1 MNLPHQS
8 LDSVAAGGSPT
19 LPLRILHL
27 EDDDGCHER
36 LSAQLKSD
44 GYQIELIHAR
54 SWQQFQ
60 VALTQFSF
68 DLIFSDYNS
77 PSFDGTKALNLTQEF
92 HPEVPFLFF
101 SNPITLE
108 QAVETIKA
116 GAADIILKTHLD
128 RVGAAVSGALRREK
142 ARSQHRQSQLALKR
156 SESLLND
163 LIEISVD
170 AIILVDEDQLIRIF
184 NKGAETIF
192 GYRAKEVLG
201 QSLDLLMANR
211 FAEPH
216 RRHLGNFASTP
227 ESARVMGD
235 RREIY
240 GRRKD
245 GSEFPAE
252 ASISKHQIDGH
263 PVFTAILRDITERK
277 KGEQE
282 RLDLLAREQY
292 ARQELELLNV
302 QLHEK
307 ASLLDKARDAI
318 LVRDMGHRI
327 TYWNKSAERI
337 YGWAATEAT
346 GRPVDSL
353 LKPDPEAFQK
363 AFQEVVL
370 TGEWTGELQKTTK
383 EGRLMTVEARWT
395 LVRDSQGRPSS
406 ILDINTDVSQRKK
419 AEQQMLRAQRMESI
433 GTLAGGVAHDLNNVL
448 APIMM
453 SLGVLHAS
461 TEDPEMKVMLGTLE
475 SSAKRGAD
483 LVKQV
488 LSFARG
494 TNGKRASVNVGQIL
508 QDLHQLLR
516 ETFLKNIEFS
526 IGSDQSN
533 WNVVGDATQLHQVF
547 LNLCVNARDAMPD
560 GGQLTLTMQNVVL
573 GDVDIKRNPGA
584 KPGPYLR
591 VLVTDTGTGIRPEVI
606 DRIFDP
612 FFTTKRFGEGT
623 GLGLSTTLGIVKGHG
638 GVIDVYSEVGK
649 GTTFIVH
656 LPATPNSNGFESPVE
671 KHLEPPR
678 GHGELV
684 LVVDD
689 EESIRAV
696 VHKTL
701 EQYGYRVITACHGAN
716 ALAIHAERRNRI
728 AIVLTDMSM
737 PVMDGLA
744 LIKSL
749 KSVNPRLKIIGSSG
763 LASNVTVE
771 KVLQAGAE
779 LFIPKPYTAE
789 TLLASIATVLRPQ
802 ATSDTTALPAKD

>member
-1 MNLPHQS
+1 
-8 LDSVAAGGSPT
+8 
-19 LPLRILHL
+19 
-27 EDDDGCHER
+27 
-36 LSAQLKSD
+36 
-44 GYQIELIHAR
+44 
-54 SWQQFQ
+54 
-60 VALTQFSF
+60 
-68 DLIFSDYNS
+68 
-77 PSFDGTKALNLTQEF
+77 
-92 HPEVPFLFF
+92 
-101 SNPITLE
+101 
-108 QAVETIKA
+108 
-116 GAADIILKTHLD
+116 
-128 RVGAAVSGALRREK
+128 
-142 ARSQHRQSQLALKR
+142 
-156 SESLLND
+156 
-163 LIEISVD
+163 
-170 AIILVDEDQLIRIF
+170 
-184 NKGAETIF
+184 
-192 GYRAKEVLG
+192 
-201 QSLDLLMANR
+201 
-211 FAEPH
+211 
-216 RRHLGNFASTP
+216 
-227 ESARVMGD
+227 MGD